1 MTRHYLI
8 GGLMLVAFGA
18 AAYGDDKHATAKAP
32 AATHPGFER
41 IKKLAGTWVEADK
54 DGKPT
59 DKVFSIVK
67 VTAGGSAVQETIFPG
82 QPMEMLSVYHL
93 DKGDL
98 VMTHY
103 CMLGN
108 QPKMKADPK
117 SRMDEIRFQF
127 AGGTNFDPKKD
138 MHMHEGT
145 LKFIDDDHIEFSG
158 AAWVN
163 GKPAEDHCVTMK
175 LVRKK

>member
-1 MTRHYLI
+1 MTRRLML
-8 GGLMLVAFGA
+8 GGLMLLALGVSTR
-18 AAYGDDKHATAKAP
+18 GDDKPAPPKA
-32 AATHPGFER
+32 AAHPQLER
-41 IKKLAGTWVEADK
+41 IKKLAGTWVMADK

-59 DKVFSIVK
+59 DQVASVYK
-67 VTAGGSAVQETIFPG
+67 VTAGGSAVTETIFPG
-82 QPMEMLSVYHL
+82 SPMEMISVYHL

-103 CMLGN
+103 CALGN

-117 SRMDEIRFQF
+117 SEKDTIKFDF
-127 AGGTNFDPKKD
+127 AGGTNFDPAKD
-138 MHMHEGT
+138 MHMHEGK
-145 LKFIDDDHIEFSG
+145 LKFIDDNTIEFSG

-163 GKPAEDHCVTMK
+163 GKPAPEHCPTFK